1 MKGDIYSGNAC
12 FLVNFEDDKEIKN
25 NFISYLE
32 DEGFRKTISTY
43 NTGHSHWLFINVN
56 SMVFGGGYWKPV
68 KLTRTIVGE
77 NPDNAFTIEEFK
89 HIWSIL
95 KKYQDYDKV
104 QKIDVSM
111 VSCGNSSF
119 LIYADNLKDNE
130 KDFWNY
136 LRINKF
142 EPIDKSPNYW
152 GYILVNVDSM
162 LFTTRPNI
170 ISSYMGNLPDS
181 ALDIKEFK
189 VIWDI
194 ISKHKET
201 FWNNL

>member
-1 MKGDIYSGNAC
+1 
-12 FLVNFEDDKEIKN
+12 
-25 NFISYLE
+25 
-32 DEGFRKTISTY
+32 
-43 NTGHSHWLFINVN
+43 
-56 SMVFGGGYWKPV
+56 
-68 KLTRTIVGE
+68 
-77 NPDNAFTIEEFK
+77 
-89 HIWSIL
+89 
-95 KKYQDYDKV
+95 
-104 QKIDVSM
+104 M

-136 LRINKF
+136 LRINNF

-170 ISSYMGNLPDS
+170 ISSYMGNLPDT
-181 ALDIKEFK
+181 ALDIEEFK

-194 ISKHKET
+194 ISKHKDT